1 MEKGE
6 NARKNAVEKP
16 KKRSLST
23 NVCSFHK
30 ESESYPQAQA
40 DGYSLD
46 ICIKGERRKKINR
59 KQPCVFGFFR
69 YQK

>member
-46 ICIKGERRKKINR
+46 ICIKGEKRKK
-59 KQPCVFGFFR
+59 
-69 YQK
+69 